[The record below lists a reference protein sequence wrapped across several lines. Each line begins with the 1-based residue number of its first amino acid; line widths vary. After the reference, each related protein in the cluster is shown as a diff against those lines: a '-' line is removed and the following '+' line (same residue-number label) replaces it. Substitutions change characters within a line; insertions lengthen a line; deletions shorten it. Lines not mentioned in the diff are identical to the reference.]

1 MRRILFVAAALVA
14 AASGTHAQGSARAG
28 GLELSFLRG
37 GEFSARVAMDRS
49 HRARRDALSAL
60 RRGL

>member
-49 HRARRDALSAL
+49 GCGR
-60 RRGL
+60 